1 MKYTGEETKYD
12 KSSKVMIRMFFLV
25 LTPIVIYSLCLI
37 PPVAIITLFFYYVQ
51 ATWQIIVF
59 LPFVLMISFLV
70 LVVSSVFIT
79 GGAIRG
85 FHLIYRDGRY
95 GKSMRDKVSFR
106 FSLYYALYRPT
117 VKLIHVFFLSP
128 LYATYLRLV
137 GAKIGK
143 NVFFG
148 GRNNIADPCAVE
160 IGDNT
165 LIGGGASIL
174 SHLGE
179 DKLIIKTVKIGKNCL
194 VGGEA
199 LVMPGVIMEDY
210 AVLGGKSLAT
220 KYMVLKSKTHYGGV
234 PAQELK
240 KDRKSDGKKDK

>member
-1 MKYTGEETKYD
+1 
-12 KSSKVMIRMFFLV
+12 MILLF
-25 LTPIVIYSLCLI
+25 LTPVFIYSLCLI
-37 PPVAIITLFFYYVQ
+37 PPVAIIIMFLYYVQ
-51 ATWQIIVF
+51 TLWQIIVF

-70 LVVSSVFIT
+70 LLISCVFIT
-79 GGAIRG
+79 AGAIRG
-85 FHLIYRDGRY
+85 FRLLYRDGAY

-128 LYATYLRLV
+128 LYATYLRFV

-179 DKLIIKTVKIGKNCL
+179 DKLIIKTVKIGNNCL
-194 VGGEA
+194 VGGES
-199 LVMPGVIMEDY
+199 LTMPGVIMEDY

-240 KDRKSDGKKDK
+240 KEKKENHK

>member
-1 MKYTGEETKYD
+1 MKYEGEETKYD
-12 KSSKVMIRMFFLV
+12 RSSKVVIRMILLFI
-25 LTPIVIYSLCLI
+25 TPVIIYSLCLL
-37 PPVAIITLFFYYVQ
+37 PPVGIILLFFYFIHEL
-51 ATWQIIVF
+51 WQIILF
-59 LPFVLMISFLV
+59 LPFVLMIAFLV
-70 LVVSSVFIT
+70 LVASSVFIT

-85 FHLIYRDGRY
+85 FRLIYRDGRY
-95 GKSMRDKVSFR
+95 GKSMRDKVAFR
-106 FSLYYALYRPT
+106 FSLYYSLYRPT
-117 VKLIHVFFLSP
+117 VKLVQMFFIPP

-160 IGDNT
+160 IGANT

-199 LVMPGVIMEDY
+199 LVMPGVVMQDY

-220 KYMVLKSKTHYGGV
+220 KYMILKKRMHYGGV

-240 KDRKSDGKKDK
+240 KEKNKE